1 MFFELA
7 TLWRE
12 LTTQRASIEKECHSA
27 LSALGPTTKPER
39 RAEVL
44 KRREKKIGEL
54 SEKCDAELLKINSR
68 YPNVPKT
75 PLAYPWLQ
83 AARRGPLTS
92 EKEFASALEWLHFE
106 RHGEALAATVA
117 KADAGDINALH
128 KLQRTQEDAFRAQH
142 GKGPLK
148 QFQGDAYH
156 RDLFQ
161 IGLCFGMEKLTSEE
175 LADCFEEYCPCGKIH
190 DADALGKQRRRFIR
204 ELTEISAGLDRR
216 PSSRPRVRR

>member
-1 MFFELA
+1 M
-7 TLWRE
+7 R
-12 LTTQRASIEKECHSA
+12 QASIEKECQSA
-27 LSALGPTTKPER
+27 LTALGPAPKAAR
-39 RAEVL
+39 RTGVLQNRQNKLAELL
-44 KRREKKIGEL
+44 K
-54 SEKCDAELLKINSR
+54 KCDAELIKINSR
-68 YPNVPKT
+68 YPNVPET

-92 EKEFASALEWLHFE
+92 KKELASALEWLHFE

-128 KLQRTQEDAFRAQH
+128 KLQRTQEDAFRVQH

-175 LADCFEEYCPCGKIH
+175 LADCFEEYCPCEKIH

-204 ELTEISAGLDRR
+204 ELSEIRAGLLRR
-216 PSSRPRVRR
+216 PSSRRRVRR